1 MTLLAGKKI
10 KEGGLRDAR
19 FSLSAEQHYINTAEK
34 LEQRKMNSFANKHR
48 IKGAV
53 QGPGTPEAP

>member
-10 KEGGLRDAR
+10 KEGDLRDAHL
-19 FSLSAEQHYINTAEK
+19 SLSAEQHYINTAEK

-48 IKGAV
+48 
-53 QGPGTPEAP
+53 